1 MDEDN
6 LKPLTESRVISTLA
20 EVYKQL
26 YLCPGREGQAQYDD
40 VVKRGR
46 DVKKKSLSHFCMDE
60 RDRLEYLDTPAGS
73 VQCVTLHKRSDF
85 VTFLQIMTNR
95 CEAVDIPDTQGASL
109 IDGVINRA
117 KIKAHKEEFFKAEA
131 EKGSLRPD
139 WSTEFKRFTYRIRG
153 IIRMRSLC
161 FRSGLIMR
169 SLP

>member
-6 LKPLTESRVISTLA
+6 LKPLTGSRVISTLA

-85 VTFLQIMTNR
+85 VTFLQIMANR
-95 CEAVDIPDTQGASL
+95 CEAVDIPDTQG
-109 IDGVINRA
+109 
-117 KIKAHKEEFFKAEA
+117 
-131 EKGSLRPD
+131 RPD
-139 WSTEFKRFTYRIRG
+139 RRRDQPGKNKGAQGGVFQS
-153 IIRMRSLC
+153 
-161 FRSGLIMR
+161 RSGKGK
-169 SLP
+169 P